1 MMMIAMHTPVD
12 GLAWLLFTALVLYVV
27 SSIAAALRKT
37 TIAWGLLAAGG
48 GCALAGWIWRGIQ
61 TGDFAT
67 GHAPL
72 QNMYEVFLLMGW
84 GIAPLAALFRW
95 GLRVRGAW
103 IDALLG
109 ALVLFPAVFVFDP
122 DKQYLMPALQSPLF
136 IPHVVVYLLGYL
148 IIVRA
153 AFSAMGVMVHGT
165 ADLADFAAVRDGL
178 RTRQDSM
185 RALLRLGFPLMTLG
199 MLLGALWAQQAF
211 GDWWSWD
218 PKEQWSLTTWLIL
231 AAALHVPF
239 APWGKFRRL
248 MASLV
253 LLAVVAMIVTL
264 LWSQI
269 SNALVEAGYLD
280 PQNSYHTYS
289 TKK

>member
-1 MMMIAMHTPVD
+1 MMLLAMHSPSD
-12 GLAWLLFTALVLYVV
+12 ALGWLLFAALVLYAV
-27 SSIAAALRKT
+27 SSGLAMVKKSVAA
-37 TIAWGLLAAGG
+37 WVLLAAGG
-48 GCALAGWIWRGIQ
+48 VCALGAWIWRGVQ

-84 GIAPLAALFRW
+84 AIAPLAALFRW
-95 GLRVRGAW
+95 GFRIRGAW

-109 ALVLFPAVFVFDP
+109 ALVLFPAVFVSDP

-148 IIVRA
+148 VIIRA
-153 AFSAMGVMVHGT
+153 AFSAGEVMLLGPQPS
-165 ADLADFAAVRDGL
+165 RGDGL
-178 RTRQDSM
+178 RSPQDSM
-185 RALLRLGFPLMTLG
+185 RTLLRLGFPLMTLG
-199 MLLGALWAQQAF
+199 MLLGAVWAQQAF

-231 AAALHVPF
+231 AAAVHVPF
-239 APWGKFRRL
+239 TPWGKFRRL

-253 LLAVVAMIVTL
+253 LLAVLAMIVTL

-269 SNALVEAGYLD
+269 SNALVKAGYLD

>member
-1 MMMIAMHTPVD
+1 MILLAMHSPAD
-12 GLAWLLFTALVLYVV
+12 ALGWLLFAALVLYAL
-27 SSIAAALRKT
+27 SSLLAAFRQT
-37 TIAWGLLAAGG
+37 TAAWSLLAAGG
-48 GCALAGWIWRGIQ
+48 VCALGAWIWRGVQ

-95 GLRVRGAW
+95 GLRIRGAW

-148 IIVRA
+148 IIMRA
-153 AFSAMGVMVHGT
+153 ACSAMGVMVYGQQSPL
-165 ADLADFAAVRDGL
+165 DDGL
-178 RTRQDSM
+178 RTRQDAM
-185 RALLRLGFPLMTLG
+185 RSLVRLGFPLMTLG
-199 MLLGALWAQQAF
+199 MLLGAVWAQQAF

-218 PKEQWSLTTWLIL
+218 PKEQWSLVTWLIL

-239 APWGKFRRL
+239 TPWGKIRRL

-264 LWSQI
+264 LWSQL
-269 SNALVEAGYLD
+269 SNALVKAGYLD